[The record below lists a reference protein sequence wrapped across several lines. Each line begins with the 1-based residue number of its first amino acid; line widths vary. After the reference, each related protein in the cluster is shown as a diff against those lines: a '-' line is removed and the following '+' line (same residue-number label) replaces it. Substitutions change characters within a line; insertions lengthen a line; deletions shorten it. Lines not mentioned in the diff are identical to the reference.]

1 MRRSMPWQL
10 QQPGGLT
17 RFLRH
22 VSDPVDPHYRQY
34 ATVESLVARYG
45 AKPKAQKRVL
55 DWVAAH
61 GVEATRPPTHTFVIA
76 KLPARRGAHLLPA
89 APGATASTG
98 HARGDP
104 RRRGCAAGHHR
115 HLRCSRHHHRRLRR
129 KVA

>member
-55 DWVAAH
+55 DWLAAH
-61 GVEATRPPTHTFVIA
+61 GVEATLPRPTPSSSPSSPRGAARACCPRPPGRA
-76 KLPARRGAHLLPA
+76 AGAH
-89 APGATASTG
+89 
-98 HARGDP
+98 
-104 RRRGCAAGHHR
+104 
-115 HLRCSRHHHRRLRR
+115 
-129 KVA
+129 